1 MKTTDQ
7 GYANMKTR
15 LDYRLAEESDLPAIV
30 EMLADDE
37 LGASREDFRDPLP
50 QSYIDAFRKIISDEN
65 QELTVVELD
74 GEIAATFHLSF
85 IQYLTYRG
93 GVRAQIEAVRVNSG
107 WRGKGLGK
115 EIFQYAIQRAKDKG
129 AHLIQL
135 TTDQQRPD
143 ALRFYQQLGFVNS
156 HNGMKLHL

>member
-1 MKTTDQ
+1 MKS
-7 GYANMKTR
+7 R
-15 LDYRLAEESDLPAIV
+15 FDYRLAVESDLPAIV

-37 LGASREDFRDPLP
+37 LGAAREDFQTPLP
-50 QSYIDAFRKIISDEN
+50 QSYLAAFRKIVNDEN

-74 GEIAATFHLSF
+74 GQIAATFHLSF

-93 GVRAQIEAVRVNSG
+93 GIRAQIEAVRFKSG
-107 WRGKGLGK
+107 MRGTGIGK
-115 EIFQYAIQRAKDKG
+115 EVFQYAIQRTKDKG
-129 AHLIQL
+129 AHLVQL
-135 TTDQQRPD
+135 TTDQKRPD

>member
-1 MKTTDQ
+1 MKS
-7 GYANMKTR
+7 R
-15 LDYRLAEESDLPAIV
+15 FDYRLAVESDLPAIV

-37 LGASREDFRDPLP
+37 LGAAREDFQTPLP
-50 QSYIDAFRKIISDEN
+50 QSYLAAFRKIVNDEN

-74 GEIAATFHLSF
+74 GQIGATFHLSF

-93 GVRAQIEAVRVNSG
+93 GIRAQIEAVRVKSG
-107 WRGKGLGK
+107 MRGTGIGK
-115 EIFQYAIQRAKDKG
+115 EVFQYAIQRAKDKG
-129 AHLIQL
+129 AHLVQL
-135 TTDQQRPD
+135 TTDQKRPD

>member
-1 MKTTDQ
+1 MKS
-7 GYANMKTR
+7 R
-15 LDYRLAEESDLPAIV
+15 LDYRLAVESDLPTIV
-30 EMLADDE
+30 GMLADDQ
-37 LGASREDFRDPLP
+37 LGASREDFRMPLP
-50 QSYIDAFRKIISDEN
+50 QSYLAAFRKIIEDEN

-74 GEIAATFHLSF
+74 REIAATFHLSF

-93 GVRAQIEAVRVNSG
+93 GIRAQIEAVRVKSG
-107 WRGKGLGK
+107 LRGKGLGK

>member
-1 MKTTDQ
+1 MKS
-7 GYANMKTR
+7 R
-15 LDYRLAEESDLPAIV
+15 LDYRLAMESDLPAIV

-37 LGASREDFRDPLP
+37 LGSSREDFRVPLP
-50 QSYIDAFRKIISDEN
+50 QSYLDAFRNIIKDEN

-74 GEIAATFHLSF
+74 REIAATFHLSF
-85 IQYLTYRG
+85 IQYLTYQG
-93 GVRAQIEAVRVNSG
+93 GVRAQIEAVRVRSG
-107 WRGKGLGK
+107 MRGKGIGR
-115 EIFQYAIQRAKDKG
+115 EIFQYAIQRAKDRG

-135 TTDQQRPD
+135 TTDQKRPG

>member
-1 MKTTDQ
+1 MRS
-7 GYANMKTR
+7 R
-15 LDYRLAEESDLPAIV
+15 LHYRLAVESDLPAIV

-37 LGASREDFRDPLP
+37 LGASREDFRVPLP
-50 QSYIDAFRKIISDEN
+50 QSYVDAFGKIISDEN

-93 GVRAQIEAVRVNSG
+93 GIRAQIEAVRVRDG
-107 WRGKGLGK
+107 MRGKGIGK

-143 ALRFYQQLGFVNS
+143 ALRFYQQLGFINS

>member
-1 MKTTDQ
+1 MKS
-7 GYANMKTR
+7 R
-15 LDYRLAEESDLPAIV
+15 FDYRLAVESDLPAIV

-37 LGASREDFRDPLP
+37 LGAGREDFQTPLP
-50 QSYIDAFRKIISDEN
+50 QCYLAAFRKIVNDEN

-74 GEIAATFHLSF
+74 GQIAATFHLSF

-93 GVRAQIEAVRVNSG
+93 GIRAQIEAVRVKSG
-107 WRGKGLGK
+107 MRGTGIGK
-115 EIFQYAIQRAKDKG
+115 EVFQYAIQRAKDKG
-129 AHLIQL
+129 ALLVQL
-135 TTDQQRPD
+135 TTDQKRPD